1 MRLAAY
7 IRVSRVG
14 GREGERFIS
23 PGEQRRAIEGWAAI
37 HGAEIVAWHQDL
49 DEPGTRRDRP
59 GLLAAMQESCDG
71 IVVARLDRFGRSVPH
86 LGALIEQLAARGAA
100 LHTVAEGINTAGPT
114 GRMLATILSAIAEF
128 DLSRIK
134 DNWHAARANAIDRGV
149 FVGGTVP
156 AGYERIDGRL
166 VPGPDADVVRELFAR
181 RVEGESWA
189 SLARDSGRSVGAM
202 RHMIASRTYLGEV
215 NAGQGLVNSAA
226 HEPLID
232 RATFEAANRVR
243 GVAPVPSGRA
253 SGLLSGVLRCAGCR
267 YAMRPTMEPAGL
279 GYRCK
284 AGRRENAGSCE
295 APAHIMASVIEPF
308 VLDAFFS
315 GLGTYRAKSIA
326 DPEAV
331 EVAAGE
337 LAEAENEL
345 DAALDAR
352 LVEILD
358 SARHLALVNDR
369 QRAVERA
376 AQSLASARA
385 AQPALESVD
394 FAALWPDLSLQERRH
409 LLASV
414 LDAVFVRRGTDVGER
429 TFVCWRG
436 EGPELPVR
444 GRRWRPRPFDFP
456 A

>member
-1 MRLAAY
+1 MDLAAY

-14 GREGERFIS
+14 TREGERFIA
-23 PGEQRRAIEGWAAI
+23 PAEQRRAIEAWASVNGHRI
-37 HGAEIVAWHQDL
+37 IAWFEDL
-49 DEPGTRRDRP
+49 DEPGTRTDRP
-59 GLLAAMQESCDG
+59 GLLEAMQTG
-71 IVVARLDRFGRSVPH
+71 GGVVVARLDRFGRSVPH
-86 LGALIEQLAARGAA
+86 LASLIEELAARGAA

-128 DLSRIK
+128 DLSRIRE
-134 DNWHAARANAIDRGV
+134 NWRAARSHAVDRGHY
-149 FVGGTVP
+149 VGGSVP
-156 AGYERIDGRL
+156 LGYRKVEGRL
-166 VPGPDADVVRELFAR
+166 IPGPDAELVRDTFER
-181 RVEGESWA
+181 RIAGESWISIA
-189 SLARDSGRSVGAM
+189 DRLGRSVGAV
-202 RHMIASRTYLGEV
+202 RHLIANRTYLGEV
-215 NAGQGLVNSAA
+215 HGGQGLVNPAA

-232 RATFEAANRVR
+232 RATFEAANRVQ

-267 YAMRPTMEPAGL
+267 YSMRPTMEPAGL

-284 AGRRENAGSCE
+284 AGRRENAGSCK
-295 APAHIMASVIEPF
+295 APAFIMASVIEPF
-308 VLDAFFS
+308 VLEAFFS
-315 GLGTYRAKSIA
+315 GLGEYRAKSVA

-331 EVAAGE
+331 EVAARQ

-358 SARHLALVNDR
+358 STRHLALVDDR

-376 AQSLASARA
+376 AESLAAARA
-385 AQPALESVD
+385 AQPVLESVD

-444 GRRWRPRPFDFP
+444 GRRWTPAPFHFP